1 MRKAERLF
9 QLVNLIRA
17 HQPISAEQ
25 LAQRIGVSVR
35 SIYRYIDDLSLSGI
49 PLYGE
54 PGRGYALQADFELA
68 PLTLSQD
75 EIAAL
80 MLGVEMLSKSTG
92 VALAAAARS
101 LLSKI
106 GAVLPPHSLSPGGAA
121 LRALGETPSG
131 HDLRHWDRLHLA
143 IRQKHPVRLDYLS
156 LDGTPSQRLI
166 YPLGL
171 FYWGGKWT
179 VGSWCT
185 LRAAYRDFRLDR
197 IGALAVPSEA
207 AAAPVEVSLQAYM
220 SHQTEAW
227 RQITPVG
234 H

>member
-17 HQPISAEQ
+17 HQPITAEQ

-54 PGRGYALQADFELA
+54 PGRGYFLQADFELA

-101 LLSKI
+101 LLSKV
-106 GAVLPPHSLSPGGAA
+106 GAVLPPHTLSPSSAA

-131 HDLRHWDRLHLA
+131 HDLSHWDYLHQA
-143 IRQKHPVRLDYLS
+143 IRQKRPVLLNYLS
-156 LDGTPSQRLI
+156 LDETPSQRLI
-166 YPLGL
+166 YPLGM

-179 VGSWCT
+179 VGSWCA

-197 IGALAVPSEA
+197 INGLSDPSEA
-207 AAAPVEVSLQAYM
+207 TTAPTEVSLQSYI
-220 SHQTEAW
+220 SHQIEAW
-227 RQITPVG
+227 RQIT
-234 H
+234 

>member
-17 HQPISAEQ
+17 HQPITAEQ

-106 GAVLPPHSLSPGGAA
+106 GAVLPP
-121 LRALGETPSG
+121 
-131 HDLRHWDRLHLA
+131 
-143 IRQKHPVRLDYLS
+143 IV
-156 LDGTPSQRLI
+156 
-166 YPLGL
+166 
-171 FYWGGKWT
+171 
-179 VGSWCT
+179 
-185 LRAAYRDFRLDR
+185 
-197 IGALAVPSEA
+197 
-207 AAAPVEVSLQAYM
+207 
-220 SHQTEAW
+220 
-227 RQITPVG
+227 
-234 H
+234 

>member
-17 HQPISAEQ
+17 HQPITAEQ

-54 PGRGYALQADFELA
+54 PGRGYSLQTDFELA
-68 PLTLSQD
+68 PLTLNQD

-106 GAVLPPHSLSPGGAA
+106 GAVLPSHSLSPSSAA
-121 LRALGETPSG
+121 LRALSEAPSG

-143 IRQKHPVRLDYLS
+143 IRQKSPLLLSYLS
-156 LDGTPSQRLI
+156 LDNSPSQRLI
-166 YPLGL
+166 YPIGL

-185 LRAAYRDFRLDR
+185 VRKAYRDFRLDR
-197 IGALAVPSEA
+197 ISALTEPNEPG
-207 AAAPVEVSLQAYM
+207 AAPVEVNLDAYM
-220 SHQTEAW
+220 RQQIEAW
-227 RQITPVG
+227 RQIT
-234 H
+234 